1 MAEALA
7 KEISPD
13 GADSRK
19 APGLPTGATGKNLR
33 GNPNGYGGSI
43 PPASIPYYVHIC
55 T

>member
-19 APGLPTGATGKNLR
+19 ALGLPTGVKGIEPK
-33 GNPNGYGGSI
+33 S
-43 PPASIPYYVHIC
+43 
-55 T
+55 